1 MSTRAVLGGIRTLA
15 AIAFA
20 TGIVLFGYVGIQQAH
35 RTMANDPQIEIAEDA
50 AAALRQGA
58 APAAVVPVRPVP
70 LETSLAPFVIVVDRG
85 NHPLAGNASL
95 EGRIPVPPPGVLALA
110 RRNGEHT
117 VTWQP
122 RPGVRSATVLAA
134 GPDGMVVIAGRS
146 LREVEHREQ
155 RLRVLALLTWLGAV
169 TTSIVWSGLGSV
181 RSEPRV

>member
-70 LETSLAPFVIVVDRG
+70 LGTTRAVRDRRG
-85 NHPLAGNASL
+85 SRHHPLATPAD
-95 EGRIPVPPPGVLALA
+95 GRVPCRLCACA
-110 RRNGEHT
+110 RAAKRRHT
-117 VTWQP
+117 VTRQP
-122 RPGVRSATVLAA
+122 RPGRRRDRAR
-134 GPDGMVVIAGRS
+134 GAGRRCRDAAP
-146 LREVEHREQ
+146 LREAEHHEQ
-155 RLRVLALLTWLGAV
+155 RPRVLGAF
-169 TTSIVWSGLGSV
+169 
-181 RSEPRV
+181 